1 MKIKPL
7 EVLKPTAILVI
18 ICVLITAAVAGTNE
32 LTKDKIAQQQA
43 LKAEESRKVVLPE
56 AVTFEHYRYAGSDE
70 HEAFD
75 CYVGRTE
82 DGFPVGIVYETS
94 AKGYGGDVKVM
105 TGIRNEARLGEVYD
119 TVVSG
124 VVILEH
130 SETPGLGA
138 NAEKEDFRS
147 QYVGLKTDSDKAED
161 YYTPI
166 EVVRYQ
172 KPEGRQIEAM
182 TGASITSR
190 AVTAAVNEAI
200 SEDRVVAKLMVAS
213 NIHDITEEEYARLFY
228 PVGGDE

>member
-43 LKAEESRKVVLPE
+43 LKAEESRKVVLPQAETFEEQTDVGDFTHYVGWAGDE
-56 AVTFEHYRYAGSDE
+56 AVGLVF
-70 HEAFD
+70 
-75 CYVGRTE
+75 
-82 DGFPVGIVYETS
+82 ETS

-105 TGIRNEARLGEVYD
+105 TGVDLAGAV
-119 TVVSG
+119 TG

-130 SETPGLGA
+130 EETPGLGA
-138 NAEKEDFRS
+138 NAEKESFRD
-147 QYVGLKTDSDKAED
+147 QYKGLQAAEGD
-161 YYTPI
+161 I

-172 KPEGRQIEAM
+172 TPVGQQIEAM

-190 AVTAAVNEAI
+190 AVTAAVNQALEQYRQVMELNWAA
-200 SEDRVVAKLMVAS
+200 EGG
-213 NIHDITEEEYARLFY
+213 EE
-228 PVGGDE
+228 